1 LQKNYNPKLKRYVH
15 EIYAG
20 GYQATREQNIVF
32 SAILGSCISVCLK
45 DRTSG
50 VTGMNHFMLPGKP
63 RTGKK
68 VLGGDA
74 RYGGNS
80 MEMLI
85 ASMLKIGAK
94 ESALEAK
101 VFGGGKLYDVALSN
115 IADMNIDFI
124 AAYLKATQVP
134 VLASNV
140 GGRHG
145 RKLFFFPDTFAVYV
159 KQINM
164 TEIPAE
170 AGLQQ
175 EKRLLRSAK
184 ADSVP

>member
-1 LQKNYNPKLKRYVH
+1 MQKSYNPKLKRYVY

-20 GYQATREQNIVF
+20 GYQATREKNIVF

-50 VTGMNHFMLPGKP
+50 VTGMNHFMLPGEP

-68 VLGGDA
+68 NSGGDA

-94 ESALEAK
+94 KDAMEAK
-101 VFGGGKLYDVALSN
+101 VFGGGKLYEVTLNN

-124 AAYLKATQVP
+124 ASYLQARKVP

-145 RKLFFFPDTFAVYV
+145 RKLFFFADTFAVYI

-164 TEIPAE
+164 TETPAE
-170 AGLQQ
+170 AGL
-175 EKRLLRSAK
+175 
-184 ADSVP
+184 